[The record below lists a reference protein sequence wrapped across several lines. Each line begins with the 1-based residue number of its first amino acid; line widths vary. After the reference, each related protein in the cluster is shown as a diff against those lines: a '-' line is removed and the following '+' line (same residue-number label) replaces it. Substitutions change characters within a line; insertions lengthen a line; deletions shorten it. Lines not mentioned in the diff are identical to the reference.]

1 MCRLNVVATRN
12 DGKVSAAA
20 GERARELEESDGE
33 LSLFFFVVVV
43 IT

>member
-1 MCRLNVVATRN
+1 MCRLNAVATRN

-20 GERARELEESDGE
+20 GERELEESDGE
-33 LSLFFFVVVV
+33 LNLFFVVV